1 MFHFA
6 APPPLSLYVH
16 FPWCVRKCPYCDF
29 NSHTL
34 KEDMDETAYVQGLLA
49 DLDRERPAVGERL
62 AVSLFFGGGTPSL
75 FSPDALHRLLEGI
88 RTRLPLASDCEIT
101 LEANPGTVE
110 QGRFRD
116 YRALG
121 INRLSL
127 GIQSFD
133 DARLRALGRIHD
145 GREARQAVEAAHAAG
160 FDALNLDLMF
170 ALPGQHLAGMLADL
184 EQALACAP
192 SHLSLYQLTI
202 EPNTA
207 FAHAPPALPDDDTA
221 WAMQEAA
228 SEKLTGAGFEQYE
241 ISAWARPGHR
251 CRHNRQYWTFG
262 DYLGIGAGAHGK
274 ITDAAAGR
282 IERHRKPRHPRDYL
296 RAAHGPDTAPLGVRH
311 RLSADDVRFEFFLN
325 ALRLTEGFDTALYP
339 AHAGLPWPEADP
351 ALRRARQ
358 EGWLEQTGNHLR
370 PTERG
375 RRFLNDVQA
384 LFLPAEEE
392 KREPHHGQ

>member
-1 MFHFA
+1 MFHFT

-34 KEDMDETAYVQGLLA
+34 KADMDEMAYVEALLA
-49 DLDRERPAVGERL
+49 DLERERPAVASRPL
-62 AVSLFFGGGTPSL
+62 VSLFLGGGTPSL
-75 FSPDALHRLLEGI
+75 FSPQALHHLLEGI
-88 RTRLPLASDCEIT
+88 RARLALAADCEIT
-101 LEANPGTVE
+101 LEANPGTAE
-110 QGRFRD
+110 RGRFEE
-116 YRALG
+116 YRAIG

-133 DARLRALGRIHD
+133 DRKLRALGRIHD
-145 GREARQAVEAAHAAG
+145 GREAREAVEAAHAAG
-160 FDALNLDLMF
+160 FASLNLDLMF
-170 ALPGQHLAGMLADL
+170 ALPGQSLREMQADL

-192 SHLSLYQLTI
+192 RHLSLYQLTI

-207 FAHAPPALPDDDTA
+207 FAHAPPALPDEDTA
-221 WAMQEAA
+221 WAMQETAA
-228 SEKLTGAGFEQYE
+228 GMLAAAGFRQYE

-274 ITDAAAGR
+274 LTHAEAGR

-296 RAAHGPDTAPLGVRH
+296 CAARAPGCAPLGVRH
-311 RLSADDVRFEFFLN
+311 RLSAKDVRFEFFLN
-325 ALRLTEGFDTALYP
+325 VLRLTEGFDTALYP
-339 AHAGLPWPEADP
+339 AHAGQPWPQADP
-351 ALRRARQ
+351 GLRKALQ
-358 EGWLEQTGNHLR
+358 EGWLEQTGDHLC

-375 RRFLNDVQA
+375 LRFLNDVQA
-384 LFLPAEEE
+384 LFLPVEEE
-392 KREPHHGQ
+392 KREPHHGH